1 MPINPSTK
9 CDDIPFYRHKGH
21 APHSRGSALVLFFDS
36 SCKIIIFINQQSSS
50 SFHFYRQIND
60 GYNSS
65 SSSTSTPQAQ
75 GALTTAP
82 RRVFCYGDSLTAGTS
97 PPHDELFPYG
107 PHLERELNRLYNN
120 QEAVMVR
127 WRGLPGW
134 TADSMV
140 KYVTDTSY
148 GLTSVLD
155 SIRNPS
161 LSLVIILAGTNDIG
175 LLTSSMS
182 SSTTKEDFIDV
193 NLAVK
198 PILQLHQTCLDCQ
211 DEHGTNLNIHTLAVG
226 IPTSAW
232 QSMNSN
238 ASKLCNDM
246 NDAIKKFASNE
257 DRVTYFDFPFVYEQR
272 DDSINNWS
280 GDGLH
285 FSMMGYETLGKA
297 LAPCVKEILDGM

>member
-1 MPINPSTK
+1 MMT
-9 CDDIPFYRHKGH
+9 
-21 APHSRGSALVLFFDS
+21 
-36 SCKIIIFINQQSSS
+36 SSS
-50 SFHFYRQIND
+50 SA
-60 GYNSS
+60 
-65 SSSTSTPQAQ
+65 STQQEPPP
-75 GALTTAP
+75 TAP
-82 RRVFCYGDSLTAGTS
+82 RRIFCYGDSLTAGTS

-120 QEAVMVR
+120 QDAVMVR

-140 KYVTDTSY
+140 EYVTDTTY

-182 SSTTKEDFIDV
+182 SSSSKEDVIDV

-211 DEHGTNLNIHTLAVG
+211 DDHGTNLNIHTLAVG
-226 IPTSAW
+226 IPSSAW

-238 ASKLCNDM
+238 AARLCNDM
-246 NDAIKKFASNE
+246 NDEIKKFASNE
-257 DRVTYFDFPFVYEQR
+257 DRVTYMDFPFLYKR
-272 DDSINNWS
+272 GCRNWS

-285 FSMMGYETLGKA
+285 FSEVGYATLGRA
-297 LAPCVKEILDGM
+297 LAPCVKDILDGM

>member
-1 MPINPSTK
+1 MLSIVTKVMLLTLAAVRSCSSLIHPHHHAKSSFSVINRHRPFIST
-9 CDDIPFYRHKGH
+9 
-21 APHSRGSALVLFFDS
+21 GSER
-36 SCKIIIFINQQSSS
+36 CKSMMTSSS
-50 SFHFYRQIND
+50 SA
-60 GYNSS
+60 
-65 SSSTSTPQAQ
+65 STQQEPPP
-75 GALTTAP
+75 TAP
-82 RRVFCYGDSLTAGTS
+82 RRIFCYGDSLTAGTS

-120 QEAVMVR
+120 QDAVMVR

-140 KYVTDTSY
+140 KYVTDTTY

-182 SSTTKEDFIDV
+182 SSSSKEDVIDV

-226 IPTSAW
+226 IPSSAW

-238 ASKLCNDM
+238 AARLCNDM
-246 NDAIKKFASNE
+246 NDEIKKFASNE
-257 DRVTYFDFPFVYEQR
+257 DRVSYVDFPFVYDRE
-272 DDSINNWS
+272 SSNNWS

-285 FSMMGYETLGKA
+285 FSEVGYATLGRA
-297 LAPCVKEILDGM
+297 LAPCVKDILDGM